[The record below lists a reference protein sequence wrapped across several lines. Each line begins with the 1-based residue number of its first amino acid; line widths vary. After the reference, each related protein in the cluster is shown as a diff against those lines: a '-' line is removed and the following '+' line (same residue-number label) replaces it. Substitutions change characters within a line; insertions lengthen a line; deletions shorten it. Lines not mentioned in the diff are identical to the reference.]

1 MYSDFLKIS
10 YSFNVGFSRACLMG
24 KNKVIEFLLEHAGD
38 VLDEM
43 MRMHDLKGM
52 TGFMLACQWNKV
64 EVVQTL
70 IGSSIGKSD
79 VYEGFILACKNKREK
94 IIGIILQNDE
104 FRKHILKK
112 EDAKRNVIRMKHGK
126 TELRQQIEF
135 LNQNQELVISF
146 DERKHPLDIKLIV
159 NSILNEEAEENLGE
173 FKRGTSASHHQP
185 SGQARSSVDELAS
198 KSLVTNAHEGLNLA
212 HLFPGNSSETN

>member
-1 MYSDFLKIS
+1 
-10 YSFNVGFSRACLMG
+10 MG

-112 EDAKRNVIRMKHGK
+112 EDAKRNVIRMQHGK

-146 DERKHPLDIKLIV
+146 DAMQCDGQLDIEIKL
-159 NSILNEEAEENLGE
+159 NSTLNEEEADHL
-173 FKRGTSASHHQP
+173 RGPLTSHHQP
-185 SGQARSSVDELAS
+185 PGKVRVSVGEIEAMNLVKNS
-198 KSLVTNAHEGLNLA
+198 KVEICLIPST
-212 HLFPGNSSETN
+212 

>member
-1 MYSDFLKIS
+1 
-10 YSFNVGFSRACLMG
+10 MG
-24 KNKVIEFLLEHAGD
+24 KNKVVEFLLEHAGD

-94 IIGIILQNDE
+94 IIGVILQNDE
-104 FRKHILKK
+104 FRKHVLKK
-112 EDAKRNVIRMKHGK
+112 EEEKVIRNPNGK
-126 TELRQQIEF
+126 IELRQQI
-135 LNQNQELVISF
+135 LNENQELVISF
-146 DERKHPLDIKLIV
+146 NEGKNPLDIEIKV
-159 NSILNEEAEENLGE
+159 NSTLNDEEAEEIDGLSE
-173 FKRGTSASHHQP
+173 LPLKRVVKKGVIST
-185 SGQARSSVDELAS
+185 ARETLNFEQVFPQSSS
-198 KSLVTNAHEGLNLA
+198 KS
-212 HLFPGNSSETN
+212 